1 MRGTGEKTDV
11 KWNLLR
17 NLKKEYNIF
26 RPAPRHYIKCI
37 SPWLSYRFKITKVD
51 DGLIVKL
58 NPVVQYK
65 YIPTNLFTVLPSP
78 RKSKH
83 YFFCNEKFY
92 TFMIM
97 TLF

>member
-1 MRGTGEKTDV
+1 MEFTP
-11 KWNLLR
+11 

-37 SPWLSYRFKITKVD
+37 STNGYPTDLKSLKLMTVYA
-51 DGLIVKL
+51 VKL

-78 RKSKH
+78 RKSKALR
-83 YFFCNEKFY
+83 NEKFY

-97 TLF
+97 TLI